1 MTWAGV
7 FVCLK
12 DKKTMQDV
20 ATLIREGKIEEAE
33 QQLSQRQGASGAS
46 ADWHCVR
53 GRLLAAKGEIE
64 PAIAAFEDALQVD
77 PDHTETTFQLA
88 LVLDLHGDEE
98 EAIEL
103 YESLASQSP
112 AHVNAMLN
120 LATLYEDQNKFE
132 DALQCVE
139 RVLDEYPNHVR
150 AGMFYKDITS
160 SMDMFYDE
168 DQERTRV
175 KRDAILDTLISD
187 FELSVRSRNCLR
199 KMNINSLGDLLRI
212 TEPELLAY
220 KNFGDTSLSEI
231 KIMLTQK
238 GLRLGQLR
246 EDAPTPSRPMTPRRS
261 VPEGTPEI
269 YSKSLSEIE
278 FSSRS
283 RKCLQR
289 LNLMTIGDLTSKTET
304 ELLSIKN
311 FGLTSLNEVKQRL
324 ADFSLTLRKSE

>member
-77 PDHTETTFQLA
+77 PDHAEAIFQLA

-112 AHVNAMLN
+112 AH
-120 LATLYEDQNKFE
+120 
-132 DALQCVE
+132 
-139 RVLDEYPNHVR
+139 
-150 AGMFYKDITS
+150 
-160 SMDMFYDE
+160 
-168 DQERTRV
+168 
-175 KRDAILDTLISD
+175 
-187 FELSVRSRNCLR
+187 
-199 KMNINSLGDLLRI
+199 
-212 TEPELLAY
+212 
-220 KNFGDTSLSEI
+220 
-231 KIMLTQK
+231 
-238 GLRLGQLR
+238 
-246 EDAPTPSRPMTPRRS
+246 
-261 VPEGTPEI
+261 
-269 YSKSLSEIE
+269 
-278 FSSRS
+278 
-283 RKCLQR
+283 
-289 LNLMTIGDLTSKTET
+289 
-304 ELLSIKN
+304 
-311 FGLTSLNEVKQRL
+311 
-324 ADFSLTLRKSE
+324 